1 MTSSEE
7 IDRNPAF
14 APLKLPWNWRP
25 EMIDDENPGL
35 TLITRDVN
43 VADIMLNTIVTQSFI
58 SDEILSARDEGAALS
73 FEEKCAKYLG
83 LDDEEIKR
91 MKKLI
96 KKDNEDVD
104 D

>member
-7 IDRNPAF
+7 TDRNPAF

-43 VADIMLNTIVTQSFI
+43 VTDIMINSFVTNSLI
-58 SDEILSARDEGAALS
+58 SDSVLSARDEGAKLS

-83 LDDEEIKR
+83 LDDDEIER